1 MAALMVIHTSYESP
15 KLLREKSQTR
25 ATTGASDEPQSVPVE
40 MDSPGEHDIP
50 ENAQNPLANN
60 KDATP
65 GFDDVKTTA
74 GDWLAELKQVLPS
87 FPSVKSPPDVSR
99 Q

>member
-1 MAALMVIHTSYESP
+1 MVIHTSYESP

-65 GFDDVKTTA
+65 GFDDVETTA
-74 GDWLAELKQVLPS
+74 DNFHVELKHTLT
-87 FPSVKSPPDVSR
+87 SR
-99 Q
+99 CKQAVGIE